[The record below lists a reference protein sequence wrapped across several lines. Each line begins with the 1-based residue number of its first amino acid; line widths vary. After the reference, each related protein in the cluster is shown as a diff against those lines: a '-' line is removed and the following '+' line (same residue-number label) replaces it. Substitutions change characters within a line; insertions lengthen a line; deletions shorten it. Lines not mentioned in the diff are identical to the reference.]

1 MTAAPAPRSST
12 VSSLDAYRS
21 RALARRGVIVQQA
34 PASSTVPAPP
44 TPRALTAAASR
55 PAPRTAQASP
65 RATSSSA
72 HASRG
77 SSPGPRSW
85 QAEAWAAYDEV
96 GEERFLASTLA
107 GRLSQARLYVQHK
120 PATGPHSSLRD
131 DETDAT
137 DTAAGPAAGLAEAVL
152 AALGASQQDLGQ
164 MLQRLATNL
173 FVAGEGWLVG
183 VPRHVIDEVSPSSA
197 PAVTAPSPDPALTD
211 LVWRVLAVTEV
222 SSVGS
227 DGRTVRLNLGTD
239 GSALV
244 EVSADEVYMVRVWR
258 PHPARYWE
266 ADSPTRACLPILREL
281 IGLTRHISAQID
293 SRLAGAGILVVPS
306 SASAALASD
315 AADQNAYGAPD
326 PFVAALMDSMLRP
339 IENRDDAS
347 AVVPLVVTVPDEA
360 ADKMS
365 HLTFSSALDAGA
377 RDLRDEAIRRL
388 ALAQDAP
395 PELLLGSGAM
405 NHWGAWL
412 TREDTV
418 TTHIEPVLALICD
431 ALTSQYLRPVLLSA
445 GLGEDEV
452 RTLSVGYDVS
462 ALVARPNRSE
472 EALNLHRAGAVS
484 DEALREA
491 SGFDDSDAKP
501 LDERAL
507 MQALAMVSKRPD
519 LMGTI
524 GIGPLT
530 EEILKAYKGDYSAPS
545 EALRELALPPT
556 PPAPTDPAEDGPS
569 APRPDQDGPGRPP
582 SGADAAEPGRVPGS
596 EAPISS
602 GDARPE
608 SSTTAPA
615 GA

>member
-1 MTAAPAPRSST
+1 MTASHAPTSTPTAT

-34 PASSTVPAPP
+34 PASPASG
-44 TPRALTAAASR
+44 ALTAAASR
-55 PAPRTAQASP
+55 PTG
-65 RATSSSA
+65 
-72 HASRG
+72 ASRASSNQSRQG
-77 SSPGPRSW
+77 QSPGTRSW

-137 DTAAGPAAGLAEAVL
+137 DTAPSPTAALAEAVL

-197 PAVTAPSPDPALTD
+197 PAVTAPSPDPSLTD

-239 GSALV
+239 GSAPV

-315 AADQNAYGAPD
+315 AADSNAYGAPD
-326 PFVAALMDSMLRP
+326 PFVSALMDSMLRP

-360 ADKMS
+360 ADKMN
-365 HLTFSSALDAGA
+365 HLTFSSALDSGA

-445 GLGEDEV
+445 GLSEDEV

-507 MQALAMVSKRPD
+507 MQALAMVTKRPD

-530 EEILKAYKGDYSAPS
+530 QEILKAYEGDYSAPS
-545 EALRELALPPT
+545 EALRALAVPPT
-556 PPAPTDPAEDGPS
+556 IAPDPSSDASPASPS
-569 APRPDQDGPGRPP
+569 EPDQDGPGRPP
-582 SGADAAEPGRVPGS
+582 SGADAAEPGRVTDS

-602 GDARPE
+602 GGARPE
-608 SSTTAPA
+608 SSTVAPA

>member
-1 MTAAPAPRSST
+1 MTPSNAVDR
-12 VSSLDAYRS
+12 YRS
-21 RALARRGVIVQQA
+21 RALARRGAIIQQPPAA
-34 PASSTVPAPP
+34 PAAPA
-44 TPRALTAAASR
+44 ASLTAAAAR
-55 PAPRTAQASP
+55 PARRAATAQVPSLQRTPAAS
-65 RATSSSA
+65 
-72 HASRG
+72 
-77 SSPGPRSW
+77 SW

-96 GEERFLASTLA
+96 GEERFLASTLS

-120 PATGPHSSLRD
+120 PTSGPHSSLRD
-131 DETDAT
+131 DETDVA
-137 DTAAGPAAGLAEAVL
+137 DTAASATAALAEAVL

-183 VPRHVIDEVSPSSA
+183 VPAHLVPGIDLADPT
-197 PAVTAPSPDPALTD
+197 VTAPSPDPSLSD

-222 SSVGS
+222 VTVAPPSPT
-227 DGRTVRLNLGTD
+227 DAGRVRLSLGTD
-239 GSALV
+239 VAAPV
-244 EVSADEVYMVRVWR
+244 EVSTDEIYLIRVWR

-293 SRLAGAGILVVPS
+293 SRLAGAGLLVVPS

-315 AADQNAYGAPD
+315 AADAYSSGQPD
-326 PFVAALMDSMLRP
+326 PFVSALMESMLRP

-360 ADKMS
+360 ADKVS
-365 HLTFSSALDAGA
+365 HLTFSSALDSGA

-418 TTHIEPVLALICD
+418 TTHIEPVLALICE

-445 GLGEDEV
+445 GLSEDVV

-472 EALNLHRAGAVS
+472 EALNLHKSGAIS

-491 SGFDDSDAKP
+491 SGFDDSDEKP
-501 LDERAL
+501 LEERAL
-507 MQALAMVSKRPD
+507 MNAIALATKQPALLTSPG
-519 LMGTI
+519 L
-524 GIGPLT
+524 GPIT
-530 EEILKAYKGDYSAPS
+530 EELLKVYRGDYSAPDPS
-545 EALRELALPPT
+545 LAPAAGAQGGSLPSNGG
-556 PPAPTDPAEDGPS
+556 A
-569 APRPDQDGPGRPP
+569 PGRP
-582 SGADAAEPGRVPGS
+582 ANDQAPGRLPSDQEPVSS
-596 EAPISS
+596 ENGAH
-602 GDARPE
+602 PE
-608 SSTTAPA
+608 SPTTPPT

>member
-1 MTAAPAPRSST
+1 MTPQN

-34 PASSTVPAPP
+34 PAAPST
-44 TPRALTAAASR
+44 ALTAAASR
-55 PAPRTAQASP
+55 PTAASARSSTASP
-65 RATSSSA
+65 AG
-72 HASRG
+72 ASRG
-77 SSPGPRSW
+77 SSLVSRSW

-137 DTAAGPAAGLAEAVL
+137 DTAPSSTAVLAEAVL

-239 GSALV
+239 GSAPI
-244 EVSADEVYMVRVWR
+244 EVSASEVYMVRVWR

-315 AADQNAYGAPD
+315 AADAGAYGAPD

-365 HLTFSSALDAGA
+365 HLTFSSALDSGA

-445 GLGEDEV
+445 GLSEDEV

-545 EALRELALPPT
+545 EALRALAV
-556 PPAPTDPAEDGPS
+556 PPAAPSDPSEDASPS
-569 APRPDQDGPGRPP
+569 KPDQDGPGRPP
-582 SGADAAEPGRVPGS
+582 MGADAAEPGRVPGS
-596 EAPISS
+596 EAPVSS

>member
-1 MTAAPAPRSST
+1 MTAAPAPRPAA
-12 VSSLDAYRS
+12 VSSIDAYRS
-21 RALARRGVIVQQA
+21 RALARRGVIVQQ
-34 PASSTVPAPP
+34 PPAPS
-44 TPRALTAAASR
+44 TATAAARSLTAAATR
-55 PAPRTAQASP
+55 PARAAAS
-65 RATSSSA
+65 AA
-72 HASRG
+72 A
-77 SSPGPRSW
+77 SSPAPGSRSW

-131 DETDAT
+131 DPTDVT
-137 DTAAGPAAGLAEAVL
+137 DTASGPTARLAEAVL

-183 VPRHVIDEVSPSSA
+183 VPRHVIDAAAPSAA

-222 SSVGS
+222 SSVGR

-239 GSALV
+239 GSAPV
-244 EVSADEVYMVRVWR
+244 EVSSDEVYMVRVWR

-315 AADQNAYGAPD
+315 AADSSAYGAPD

-365 HLTFSSALDAGA
+365 HLTFSTALDSGA

-445 GLGEDEV
+445 GLSEDEV

-530 EEILKAYKGDYSAPS
+530 QEILKAYKGDYSAPS
-545 EALRELALPPT
+545 PALRELALPPT
-556 PPAPTDPAEDGPS
+556 APADAPA
-569 APRPDQDGPGRPP
+569 PDQDGPGRPP

-608 SSTTAPA
+608 SSTTSPT

>member
-1 MTAAPAPRSST
+1 MTAAPAP

-21 RALARRGVIVQQA
+21 RALARRGVIVQQ
-34 PASSTVPAPP
+34 PP
-44 TPRALTAAASR
+44 TPTLTAAASR
-55 PAPRTAQASP
+55 PARAATASTASHAP
-65 RATSSSA
+65 GSRASL
-72 HASRG
+72 G
-77 SSPGPRSW
+77 SRSW

-120 PATGPHSSLRD
+120 PLTGPHSSLRD

-137 DTAAGPAAGLAEAVL
+137 DTAPTSSSSLAEAVL

-183 VPRHVIDEVSPSSA
+183 VPRHVIDAAAPSSA
-197 PAVTAPSPDPALTD
+197 PAVTAPSPDPSLTD

-239 GSALV
+239 GSAPV
-244 EVSADEVYMVRVWR
+244 EVSADGVYMVRVWR

-445 GLGEDEV
+445 GLSEDEV

-530 EEILKAYKGDYSAPS
+530 EEILKAYEGDYSAPS
-545 EALRELALPPT
+545 EALRALAVPPT
-556 PPAPTDPAEDGPS
+556 APSDDSS
-569 APRPDQDGPGRPP
+569 APKPDQDGPGRPP

-608 SSTTAPA
+608 SSTTAPT

>member
-1 MTAAPAPRSST
+1 MTASPAPAPT
-12 VSSLDAYRS
+12 VSSLDAYRA
-21 RALARRGVIVQQA
+21 RALARRGVIVQQPPAA
-34 PASSTVPAPP
+34 PRPSTAPS
-44 TPRALTAAASR
+44 RALTAAASR
-55 PAPRTAQASP
+55 PAGPARG
-65 RATSSSA
+65 
-72 HASRG
+72 ASRYPATAPG
-77 SSPGPRSW
+77 SRSQQPPGTRSW

-120 PATGPHSSLRD
+120 PLSGPHSSLRD

-137 DTAAGPAAGLAEAVL
+137 DTAPAASAAVAEAVL

-183 VPRHVIDEVSPSSA
+183 VPRHVIDEVSPSTA
-197 PAVTAPSPDPALTD
+197 PAVTAPSPDPSLTD

-239 GSALV
+239 GSAPV

-315 AADQNAYGAPD
+315 ASDANAYGAPD

-360 ADKMS
+360 ADKLN
-365 HLTFSSALDAGA
+365 HITFSTALDSGA

-395 PELLLGSGAM
+395 PELLLGSGSM

-445 GLGEDEV
+445 GLAEDEV

-507 MQALAMVSKRPD
+507 MQALALVTKRPD

-530 EEILKAYKGDYSAPS
+530 EEILKAYEGDYSAPS
-545 EALRELALPPT
+545 EALRALAVPPT
-556 PPAPTDPAEDGPS
+556 APVDPSSPS
-569 APRPDQDGPGRPP
+569 KPDQDGPGRPP

-596 EAPISS
+596 EAPVSS
-602 GDARPE
+602 GGARPE

>member
-1 MTAAPAPRSST
+1 MTASTAT

-21 RALARRGVIVQQA
+21 RALARRGVIVQQ
-34 PASSTVPAPP
+34 PPAPS
-44 TPRALTAAASR
+44 TATATSRSLTAAASR
-55 PAPRTAQASP
+55 PARAAAPSNPASQ
-65 RATSSSA
+65 TSL
-72 HASRG
+72 G
-77 SSPGPRSW
+77 SRSW

-131 DETDAT
+131 DPTDVT
-137 DTAAGPAAGLAEAVL
+137 DTASGPTSQLAEAVL

-164 MLQRLATNL
+164 MLQRLATNR

-183 VPRHVIDEVSPSSA
+183 VPRHVIDAAAPSAA

-222 SSVGS
+222 SSVGP

-239 GSALV
+239 GSAPV

-326 PFVAALMDSMLRP
+326 PFVSALMDSMLRP

-365 HLTFSSALDAGA
+365 HLTFSSALDSGA

-556 PPAPTDPAEDGPS
+556 LPTDS
-569 APRPDQDGPGRPP
+569 ADAPKPDQDGPGRPP

>member
-1 MTAAPAPRSST
+1 MTASPVSPAASAST

-21 RALARRGVIVQQA
+21 RALARRGVIVQQ
-34 PASSTVPAPP
+34 PPSPSTTTA
-44 TPRALTAAASR
+44 TARSLTAAASR
-55 PAPRTAQASP
+55 PA
-65 RATSSSA
+65 RATA
-72 HASRG
+72 HATSPAAPRSQTSLG
-77 SSPGPRSW
+77 SRSW

-131 DETDAT
+131 DPTDVT
-137 DTAAGPAAGLAEAVL
+137 DTASGPTAQLAEAVL

-183 VPRHVIDEVSPSSA
+183 VPRHVIDAAAPSSA
-197 PAVTAPSPDPALTD
+197 PAVTSPSPDPALTD
-211 LVWRVLAVTEV
+211 LAWRVLAVTEV

-227 DGRTVRLNLGTD
+227 DGRAVRLNLGTD
-239 GSALV
+239 GSAPV
-244 EVSADEVYMVRVWR
+244 EVSANEVYMVRVWR

-360 ADKMS
+360 ADKIS
-365 HLTFSSALDAGA
+365 HLTFSSALDSGA

-445 GLGEDEV
+445 GLSEDEV

-507 MQALAMVSKRPD
+507 MQVLAMVSKRPD

-530 EEILKAYKGDYSAPS
+530 QEILKAYKGDYSAPS

-556 PPAPTDPAEDGPS
+556 LPTDSPKG
-569 APRPDQDGPGRPP
+569 APKPDQDGPGRPP
-582 SGADAAEPGRVPGS
+582 SGVDAAEPGRVPGS

>member
-1 MTAAPAPRSST
+1 MTPSPVPSI
-12 VSSLDAYRS
+12 DAYRS
-21 RALARRGVIVQQA
+21 RALARRGVIAQQPPTA
-34 PASSTVPAPP
+34 PSPAPSP
-44 TPRALTAAASR
+44 APRALTAAASR
-55 PAPRTAQASP
+55 PARAAS
-65 RATSSSA
+65 ASSA
-72 HASRG
+72 PA
-77 SSPGPRSW
+77 PGPSLGSRSW

-120 PATGPHSSLRD
+120 PLSGPHSSLRD
-131 DETDAT
+131 DPTDVT
-137 DTAAGPAAGLAEAVL
+137 DTATGPTAALAEAVL

-183 VPRHVIDEVSPSSA
+183 VPRHVIDAAAPSSA
-197 PAVTAPSPDPALTD
+197 PVVTAPSPDPALTD

-222 SSVGS
+222 SSVGR

-239 GSALV
+239 GSAPV
-244 EVSADEVYMVRVWR
+244 EVSPDEVYMVRVWR

-315 AADQNAYGAPD
+315 AADSSAYGAPD

-365 HLTFSSALDAGA
+365 HLTFSTALDSGA

-445 GLGEDEV
+445 GLSEDEV

-530 EEILKAYKGDYSAPS
+530 QEILKAYKGDYSAPS
-545 EALRELALPPT
+545 PTLRELALPPT
-556 PPAPTDPAEDGPS
+556 APTD
-569 APRPDQDGPGRPP
+569 APKPDQDGPGRPP

>member
-1 MTAAPAPRSST
+1 MIASNAVDR
-12 VSSLDAYRS
+12 YRS
-21 RALARRGVIVQQA
+21 RALARRGTIIQA
-34 PASSTVPAPP
+34 PPPAHHAAS
-44 TPRALTAAASR
+44 LTAAASR
-55 PAPRTAQASP
+55 PARRASGAASP
-65 RATSSSA
+65 STATPQRTPA
-72 HASRG
+72 A
-77 SSPGPRSW
+77 RSW

-96 GEERFLASTLA
+96 GEERFLASTLS

-120 PATGPHSSLRD
+120 PLTGPHSSLRD
-131 DETDAT
+131 DETDAA
-137 DTAAGPAAGLAEAVL
+137 DTATSHTAALAEAVL

-183 VPRHVIDEVSPSSA
+183 VPAHLVPGQDPSDPAA
-197 PAVTAPSPDPALTD
+197 PLAATAPSPDPALSD

-222 SSVGS
+222 TTVAAPSPAAA
-227 DGRTVRLNLGTD
+227 GRVRLNLGSD
-239 GSALV
+239 ASAPV
-244 EVSADEVYMVRVWR
+244 EVSTDEIYMIRIWR

-293 SRLAGAGILVVPS
+293 SRLAGAGLLVVPS
-306 SASAALASD
+306 SASAALSSD
-315 AADQNAYGAPD
+315 AADAYSSGQPD
-326 PFVAALMDSMLRP
+326 PFVSALMESMLRP

-360 ADKMS
+360 ADKVS
-365 HLTFSSALDAGA
+365 HLTFSSALDSGA

-418 TTHIEPVLALICD
+418 TTHIEPVLALICE

-445 GLGEDEV
+445 GLPEDVV

-472 EALNLHRAGAVS
+472 EALNLHKSGAIS

-491 SGFDDSDAKP
+491 SGFDDSDEKP
-501 LDERAL
+501 LEERAL
-507 MQALAMVSKRPD
+507 MNAIALATKQPALLTSPG
-519 LMGTI
+519 L
-524 GIGPLT
+524 GPIT
-530 EEILKAYKGDYSAPS
+530 EELLKVYRGDYSAPDS
-545 EALRELALPPT
+545 SLSPAAGAQGGSLPS
-556 PPAPTDPAEDGPS
+556 PS
-569 APRPDQDGPGRPP
+569 PGGGAPGRP
-582 SGADAAEPGRVPGS
+582 ANDQAPGRLPSDQEPVSS
-596 EAPISS
+596 ENGAH
-602 GDARPE
+602 PE
-608 SSTTAPA
+608 SPTTPPT

>member
-1 MTAAPAPRSST
+1 MTASTAT

-21 RALARRGVIVQQA
+21 RALARRGVIVQQ
-34 PASSTVPAPP
+34 PPAPS
-44 TPRALTAAASR
+44 TATATSRSLTAAASR
-55 PAPRTAQASP
+55 PARAAAPPNPASQ
-65 RATSSSA
+65 TSL
-72 HASRG
+72 G
-77 SSPGPRSW
+77 SRSW

-131 DETDAT
+131 DPTDVT
-137 DTAAGPAAGLAEAVL
+137 DTASGPTSQLAEAVL

-183 VPRHVIDEVSPSSA
+183 VPRHVIDAAAPSAA

-239 GSALV
+239 GSAPV

-365 HLTFSSALDAGA
+365 HLTFSSALDSGA

-556 PPAPTDPAEDGPS
+556 LPTDS
-569 APRPDQDGPGRPP
+569 ADAPKPDQDGPGRPP

>member
-1 MTAAPAPRSST
+1 MTTAPAPRPAT
-12 VSSLDAYRS
+12 VSSIDAYRS
-21 RALARRGVIVQQA
+21 RALARRGVIVQQ
-34 PASSTVPAPP
+34 PPAPSAA
-44 TPRALTAAASR
+44 TATARSLTAAATR
-55 PAPRTAQASP
+55 PARAAAS
-65 RATSSSA
+65 AA
-72 HASRG
+72 A
-77 SSPGPRSW
+77 SSPALGSRSW

-120 PATGPHSSLRD
+120 PAAGPHSSLRD
-131 DETDAT
+131 DPTDVT
-137 DTAAGPAAGLAEAVL
+137 DTASGPTAQLAEAVL

-183 VPRHVIDEVSPSSA
+183 VPRHVIDAAAPSAA
-197 PAVTAPSPDPALTD
+197 PVVTAPSPDPALTD

-222 SSVGS
+222 SSVGR

-239 GSALV
+239 GSAPV
-244 EVSADEVYMVRVWR
+244 EVSSDEVYMVRVWR

-315 AADQNAYGAPD
+315 AADSSAYGAPD

-365 HLTFSSALDAGA
+365 HLTFSTALDSGA

-445 GLGEDEV
+445 GLSEDEV

-530 EEILKAYKGDYSAPS
+530 QEILKAYKGDYSAPS
-545 EALRELALPPT
+545 EVLRELALPPT
-556 PPAPTDPAEDGPS
+556 PPAGPAETSS
-569 APRPDQDGPGRPP
+569 ARKPDQDGPGRPP

-608 SSTTAPA
+608 SSTTAPT

>member
-1 MTAAPAPRSST
+1 MTASPVDR
-12 VSSLDAYRS
+12 YRS
-21 RALARRGVIVQQA
+21 RALARRGVVIQSPPAA
-34 PASSTVPAPP
+34 PAPAPAPAPP
-44 TPRALTAAASR
+44 LAPSPSPRALTAAASR
-55 PAPRTAQASP
+55 PARRTSAAS
-65 RATSSSA
+65 A
-72 HASRG
+72 
-77 SSPGPRSW
+77 SSPQQAQRTPTARSW

-96 GEERFLASTLA
+96 GEERFLASTLS

-120 PATGPHSSLRD
+120 PADGPHSSLRD

-137 DTAAGPAAGLAEAVL
+137 DTAPSATAALAEAVL

-183 VPRHVIDEVSPSSA
+183 VPAYLVPSVD
-197 PAVTAPSPDPALTD
+197 PADPTQTAPSPDPALSD

-222 SSVGS
+222 TTVAAPTPAAP
-227 DGRTVRLNLGTD
+227 GRVRLNLGSD
-239 GSALV
+239 ASAPV
-244 EVSADEVYMVRVWR
+244 EVSTDEVYMIRIWR

-293 SRLAGAGILVVPS
+293 SRLAGAGLLVVPS

-315 AADQNAYGAPD
+315 AADAYSNGQPD
-326 PFVAALMDSMLRP
+326 PFVSALMESMLRP

-360 ADKMS
+360 ADKVS
-365 HLTFSSALDAGA
+365 HLTFSSALDSGA

-418 TTHIEPVLALICD
+418 TTHIEPVLALICE

-445 GLGEDEV
+445 GLPEDTV

-472 EALNLHRAGAVS
+472 EALNLHKSGAIS

-491 SGFDDSDAKP
+491 SGFDDSDEKP
-501 LDERAL
+501 LEERAL
-507 MQALAMVSKRPD
+507 MNAIALATKQPALLTSPG
-519 LMGTI
+519 L
-524 GIGPLT
+524 GPIT
-530 EEILKAYKGDYSAPS
+530 EELLKVYRGDYSAPDPS
-545 EALRELALPPT
+545 LQPAAGAQGGSLP
-556 PPAPTDPAEDGPS
+556 ASQPS
-569 APRPDQDGPGRPP
+569 NGGAPGRP
-582 SGADAAEPGRVPGS
+582 ANDQAPGRLPSDQEPVSS
-596 EAPISS
+596 ENGAH
-602 GDARPE
+602 PE
-608 SSTTAPA
+608 SPTTPPT

>member
-1 MTAAPAPRSST
+1 MTASNAVAR
-12 VSSLDAYRS
+12 YRS
-21 RALARRGVIVQQA
+21 RALARRGTIIQA
-34 PASSTVPAPP
+34 PPAPP
-44 TPRALTAAASR
+44 AVSLTAAASR
-55 PAPRTAQASP
+55 PARRASGAASP
-65 RATSSSA
+65 SA
-72 HASRG
+72 ASGGQRTP
-77 SSPGPRSW
+77 SALSW

-96 GEERFLASTLA
+96 GEERFLASTLS

-120 PATGPHSSLRD
+120 PAGGPHSSLRD
-131 DETDAT
+131 DETDVA
-137 DTAAGPAAGLAEAVL
+137 DTAPAAVASLAEAVL

-183 VPRHVIDEVSPSSA
+183 VPAHLVPGIDSSD
-197 PAVTAPSPDPALTD
+197 PTQTAPSPDPALSD

-222 SSVGS
+222 RTVAAPSPAAA
-227 DGRTVRLNLGTD
+227 GRVRLNLGSDT
-239 GSALV
+239 SAPV
-244 EVSADEVYMVRVWR
+244 EVSTDEIYMIRIWR

-293 SRLAGAGILVVPS
+293 SRLAGAGLLVVPS

-315 AADQNAYGAPD
+315 AADAYSSGQPD
-326 PFVAALMDSMLRP
+326 PFVSALMESMLRP

-360 ADKMS
+360 ADKVS
-365 HLTFSSALDAGA
+365 HLTFSSALDSGA

-418 TTHIEPVLALICD
+418 TTHIEPVLALICE

-445 GLGEDEV
+445 GLSEDVV

-472 EALNLHRAGAVS
+472 EALNLHRSGAIS

-491 SGFDDSDAKP
+491 SGFDDSDEKP
-501 LDERAL
+501 LEERAL
-507 MQALAMVSKRPD
+507 MNAIALATKQPALLTSPG
-519 LMGTI
+519 L
-524 GIGPLT
+524 GPIT
-530 EEILKAYKGDYSAPS
+530 EELLKVYRGDYSAPDPS
-545 EALRELALPPT
+545 MAPAAGAQGGSLPSSGG
-556 PPAPTDPAEDGPS
+556 A
-569 APRPDQDGPGRPP
+569 PGRP
-582 SGADAAEPGRVPGS
+582 ADDASPGRLPSDQEPVSS
-596 EAPISS
+596 ENGAH
-602 GDARPE
+602 PE
-608 SSTTAPA
+608 SPTEPPT

>member
-1 MTAAPAPRSST
+1 MT

-34 PASSTVPAPP
+34 PAD
-44 TPRALTAAASR
+44 RALTAAASR
-55 PAPRTAQASP
+55 PAQARVSRPRSGASPAAFHSQASL
-65 RATSSSA
+65 
-72 HASRG
+72 G
-77 SSPGPRSW
+77 SLSW

-120 PATGPHSSLRD
+120 PTAGPHSSLRD
-131 DETDAT
+131 DPTDVT
-137 DTAAGPAAGLAEAVL
+137 DTAAGPTAQLAEAVL

-239 GSALV
+239 GSAPV
-244 EVSADEVYMVRVWR
+244 EVPSSDVYMVRVWR

-315 AADQNAYGAPD
+315 AADSNAYGAPD

-365 HLTFSSALDAGA
+365 HLTFSSALDSGA

-445 GLGEDEV
+445 GLSEEEV

-507 MQALAMVSKRPD
+507 MQALALVTKRPD

-530 EEILKAYKGDYSAPS
+530 QEILKAYEGDYSAPS

-556 PPAPTDPAEDGPS
+556 PPAPADGPS
-569 APRPDQDGPGRPP
+569 PVAPRPDQDGPGRPP

>member
-1 MTAAPAPRSST
+1 MTAQPAPLASAST
-12 VSSLDAYRS
+12 VSSIDAYRS
-21 RALARRGVIVQQA
+21 RALARRGVIVQQ
-34 PASSTVPAPP
+34 PPAPS
-44 TPRALTAAASR
+44 TATATARSLTAAATR
-55 PAPRTAQASP
+55 PARAAAS
-65 RATSSSA
+65 AAVTSPA
-72 HASRG
+72 LG
-77 SSPGPRSW
+77 SRSW

-120 PATGPHSSLRD
+120 PLTGPHSSLRD
-131 DETDAT
+131 DPTDVT
-137 DTAAGPAAGLAEAVL
+137 DTAAGPTAQLAEAVL

-183 VPRHVIDEVSPSSA
+183 VPRHVIDDIAPSSA
-197 PAVTAPSPDPALTD
+197 PSVTAPSPDPSLTD

-222 SSVGS
+222 AAVGS
-227 DGRTVRLNLGTD
+227 TGDRIRLNLGTD
-239 GSALV
+239 GSAPV

-315 AADQNAYGAPD
+315 AADSSAYGAPD

-365 HLTFSSALDAGA
+365 HLTFSSALDSGA

-445 GLGEDEV
+445 GLSEEEV

-530 EEILKAYKGDYSAPS
+530 KEILKAYKGDYSAPS
-545 EALRELALPPT
+545 QALRELALPPT
-556 PPAPTDPAEDGPS
+556 APAD

-608 SSTTAPA
+608 SSTTAPT

>member
-1 MTAAPAPRSST
+1 MTPAPAPRPAT
-12 VSSLDAYRS
+12 VSSIDAYRS
-21 RALARRGVIVQQA
+21 RALARRGVIVQQ
-34 PASSTVPAPP
+34 PPAPS
-44 TPRALTAAASR
+44 TATATARSLTAAATR
-55 PAPRTAQASP
+55 PARAAAS
-65 RATSSSA
+65 AA
-72 HASRG
+72 A
-77 SSPGPRSW
+77 SSPALGSRSW

-131 DETDAT
+131 DPTDVT
-137 DTAAGPAAGLAEAVL
+137 DTASGPTAQLAEAVL

-183 VPRHVIDEVSPSSA
+183 VPRHVIDAAAPSAA
-197 PAVTAPSPDPALTD
+197 PVVTAPSPDPALTD

-222 SSVGS
+222 SSVGR

-239 GSALV
+239 GSAPV
-244 EVSADEVYMVRVWR
+244 EVSSDEVYMVRVWR

-315 AADQNAYGAPD
+315 AADSSAYGAPD

-365 HLTFSSALDAGA
+365 HLTFSTALDSGA

-445 GLGEDEV
+445 GLSEDEV

-530 EEILKAYKGDYSAPS
+530 QEILKAYEGDYSAPS
-545 EALRELALPPT
+545 PTLRELALPPT
-556 PPAPTDPAEDGPS
+556 APADAPA
-569 APRPDQDGPGRPP
+569 PDQDGPGRPP

-608 SSTTAPA
+608 SSTTSPT

>member
-1 MTAAPAPRSST
+1 MTARPAPRASAST
-12 VSSLDAYRS
+12 VSSIDAYRS
-21 RALARRGVIVQQA
+21 RALARRGAIVQQPPA
-34 PASSTVPAPP
+34 PATSPALS
-44 TPRALTAAASR
+44 PRTLTAAASR
-55 PAPRTAQASP
+55 PTRTGSAAKTASAPTP
-65 RATSSSA
+65 RAGA
-72 HASRG
+72 ALG
-77 SSPGPRSW
+77 SRSW

-131 DETDAT
+131 DPTDVT
-137 DTAAGPAAGLAEAVL
+137 DTATGPTAALAEAVL

-183 VPRHVIDEVSPSSA
+183 VPRHVIDAAAPSSA

-222 SSVGS
+222 SSVGR

-239 GSALV
+239 GSAPV

-315 AADQNAYGAPD
+315 AADSSAYGAPD

-365 HLTFSSALDAGA
+365 HLTFSSALDSGA

-445 GLGEDEV
+445 GLSEDEV

-530 EEILKAYKGDYSAPS
+530 QEILKAYKGDYSAPS

-556 PPAPTDPAEDGPS
+556 APADAPA
-569 APRPDQDGPGRPP
+569 PDQDGPGRPP

-608 SSTTAPA
+608 SSTTAPT

>member
-1 MTAAPAPRSST
+1 MTIST
-12 VSSLDAYRS
+12 AISRYRS
-21 RALARRGVIVQQA
+21 RALARRGTIVQA
-34 PASSTVPAPP
+34 PPAS
-44 TPRALTAAASR
+44 ALTAAASR
-55 PAPRTAQASP
+55 PQARAGAAARAASP
-65 RATSSSA
+65 AVSKPSPSA
-72 HASRG
+72 
-77 SSPGPRSW
+77 RSW

-107 GRLSQARLYVQHK
+107 GRLSQARLYVQHR
-120 PATGPHSSLRD
+120 PTDGPHSSLRD
-131 DETDAT
+131 EDTDVT
-137 DTAAGPAAGLAEAVL
+137 DTAPTATAALAESVL
-152 AALGASQQDLGQ
+152 SALGASQQDLGQ

-183 VPRHVIDEVSPSSA
+183 VPSHLVPGIDVSDPTA
-197 PAVTAPSPDPALTD
+197 TAPSPDPSLAD

-222 SSVGS
+222 VTVAAPTQTSAGRVRLSLGS
-227 DGRTVRLNLGTD
+227 DAAPD
-239 GSALV
+239 PV
-244 EVSADEVYMVRVWR
+244 EVSTDEVYMIRIWR

-293 SRLAGAGILVVPS
+293 SRLAGAGLLVVPS
-306 SASAALASD
+306 SASAALAAD
-315 AADQNAYGAPD
+315 AADAYGHDQPD
-326 PFVAALMDSMLRP
+326 PFVSALMESMLRP

-360 ADKMS
+360 ADKVS
-365 HLTFSSALDAGA
+365 HLTFSSALDSGA

-418 TTHIEPVLALICD
+418 TTHIEPVLALICE

-445 GLGEDEV
+445 GLAEETV

-472 EALNLHRAGAVS
+472 EALNLHKSGAIS

-491 SGFDDSDAKP
+491 SGFDDSDEKP
-501 LDERAL
+501 LEERAV
-507 MQALAMVSKRPD
+507 MQALALAAKQPALLTSPG
-519 LMGTI
+519 L
-524 GIGPLT
+524 GPVA
-530 EEILKAYKGDYSAPS
+530 EEVLKVYRGDYSAPPADLLPAAPAQGGSLPSSNGGAPGRPASDTSPGRTSGADQPVSS
-545 EALRELALPPT
+545 ENGAHPESPTT
-556 PPAPTDPAEDGPS
+556 PPA
-569 APRPDQDGPGRPP
+569 
-582 SGADAAEPGRVPGS
+582 GA
-596 EAPISS
+596 
-602 GDARPE
+602 
-608 SSTTAPA
+608 
-615 GA
+615 

>member
-1 MTAAPAPRSST
+1 MTASP
-12 VSSLDAYRS
+12 VSSIDAYRS
-21 RALARRGVIVQQA
+21 RALARRGVIIQQP
-34 PASSTVPAPP
+34 PATPSP

-55 PAPRTAQASP
+55 PSRAGSAAQAAKAGP
-65 RATSSSA
+65 
-72 HASRG
+72 ASGAPLG
-77 SSPGPRSW
+77 SLSW
-85 QAEAWAAYDEV
+85 QSEAWAAYDEV

-120 PATGPHSSLRD
+120 PLSGPHSSLRD
-131 DETDAT
+131 DPTDVT
-137 DTAAGPAAGLAEAVL
+137 DTASGPTAQLAEAVL

-183 VPRHVIDEVSPSSA
+183 VPRHVIDEASPSSA

-222 SSVGS
+222 SSVGR

-239 GSALV
+239 GSAPV
-244 EVSADEVYMVRVWR
+244 EVSSDEVYMVRVWR

-315 AADQNAYGAPD
+315 AADSSAYGAPD

-365 HLTFSSALDAGA
+365 HLTFSTALDSGA

-445 GLGEDEV
+445 GLSEDEV

-545 EALRELALPPT
+545 EVLRELALPPT
-556 PPAPTDPAEDGPS
+556 LPTDAPA
-569 APRPDQDGPGRPP
+569 PDQDGPGRPP

-596 EAPISS
+596 EAPVSS

-608 SSTTAPA
+608 SSTTAPT

>member
-1 MTAAPAPRSST
+1 VTPAPAPRPAT
-12 VSSLDAYRS
+12 VSSIDAYRS
-21 RALARRGVIVQQA
+21 RALARRGVIVQQ
-34 PASSTVPAPP
+34 PPAPS
-44 TPRALTAAASR
+44 TATATARSLTAAATR
-55 PAPRTAQASP
+55 PARAAAS
-65 RATSSSA
+65 AA
-72 HASRG
+72 A
-77 SSPGPRSW
+77 SSPALGSRSW

-131 DETDAT
+131 DPTDVT
-137 DTAAGPAAGLAEAVL
+137 DTASGPTAQLAEAVL

-183 VPRHVIDEVSPSSA
+183 VPRHVIDAAAPSAA
-197 PAVTAPSPDPALTD
+197 PVVTAPSPDPALTD

-222 SSVGS
+222 SSVGR

-239 GSALV
+239 GSAPV
-244 EVSADEVYMVRVWR
+244 EVSSDEVYMVRVWR

-315 AADQNAYGAPD
+315 AADSSAYGAPD

-365 HLTFSSALDAGA
+365 HLTFSTALDSGA

-445 GLGEDEV
+445 GLSEDEV

-530 EEILKAYKGDYSAPS
+530 QEILKAYEGDYSAPS
-545 EALRELALPPT
+545 PTLRELALPPT
-556 PPAPTDPAEDGPS
+556 APADAPA
-569 APRPDQDGPGRPP
+569 PDQDGPGRPP

-608 SSTTAPA
+608 SSTTSPT

>member
-1 MTAAPAPRSST
+1 MTASTAT

-21 RALARRGVIVQQA
+21 RALARRGVIVQQ
-34 PASSTVPAPP
+34 PPAPS
-44 TPRALTAAASR
+44 TATATSRSLTAAASR
-55 PAPRTAQASP
+55 PARAAAPSNPASQ
-65 RATSSSA
+65 TSL
-72 HASRG
+72 G
-77 SSPGPRSW
+77 SRSW

-131 DETDAT
+131 DPTDVT
-137 DTAAGPAAGLAEAVL
+137 DTASGPTSQLAEAVL

-183 VPRHVIDEVSPSSA
+183 VPRHVIDAAAPSAA

-222 SSVGS
+222 SSVGP

-239 GSALV
+239 GSAPV

-326 PFVAALMDSMLRP
+326 PFVSALMDSMLRP

-365 HLTFSSALDAGA
+365 HLTFSSALDSGA

-556 PPAPTDPAEDGPS
+556 LPTDS
-569 APRPDQDGPGRPP
+569 ADAPKPDQDGPGRPP

>member
-1 MTAAPAPRSST
+1 MTAQPSPRASSAT

-21 RALARRGVIVQQA
+21 RALARRGVITQQA
-34 PASSTVPAPP
+34 PAA
-44 TPRALTAAASR
+44 PRALTAAASR
-55 PAPRTAQASP
+55 PTVARAAAEPSHTSP
-65 RATSSSA
+65 SA
-72 HASRG
+72 
-77 SSPGPRSW
+77 RSW

-96 GEERFLASTLA
+96 GEERFLASTLS

-120 PATGPHSSLRD
+120 PLTGPHSSLRD
-131 DETDAT
+131 DATDVT
-137 DTAAGPAAGLAEAVL
+137 DTAAGPTAQLAEAVL

-197 PAVTAPSPDPALTD
+197 PAVTAPSPDPSLSD

-222 SSVGS
+222 SAVGR

-239 GSALV
+239 GSAPV

-306 SASAALASD
+306 SAAAALASD
-315 AADQNAYGAPD
+315 AADSSAYGAPD

-360 ADKMS
+360 ADKLS
-365 HLTFSSALDAGA
+365 HLTFSSALDSGA

-445 GLGEDEV
+445 GLGEGEV

-507 MQALAMVSKRPD
+507 MQALALVTKRPD

-545 EALRELALPPT
+545 EALRELAVP
-556 PPAPTDPAEDGPS
+556 PS
-569 APRPDQDGPGRPP
+569 APAPPNEEDSPAPKPDQDGPGRPP

-596 EAPISS
+596 EAPVSS
-602 GDARPE
+602 GNARPE
-608 SSTTAPA
+608 SSTTAPT

>member
-1 MTAAPAPRSST
+1 MTASPHAAA
-12 VSSLDAYRS
+12 VSSIDAYRA
-21 RALARRGVIVQQA
+21 RALARRGVVVQQP
-34 PASSTVPAPP
+34 PAAPP
-44 TPRALTAAASR
+44 AAHQAAPTRPAARALTAAASR
-55 PAPRTAQASP
+55 AGSAAKAPTAP
-65 RATSSSA
+65 SSRSGA
-72 HASRG
+72 ALG
-77 SSPGPRSW
+77 SRSW
-85 QAEAWAAYDEV
+85 QTEAWAAYDEV

-120 PATGPHSSLRD
+120 PLTGPHSSLRD
-131 DETDAT
+131 DPTDVT
-137 DTAAGPAAGLAEAVL
+137 DTASGPTAALAEAVL

-183 VPRHVIDEVSPSSA
+183 VPRHVIDEASPSAA

-222 SSVGS
+222 SSVGR
-227 DGRTVRLNLGTD
+227 DGRAVRLNLGTD
-239 GSALV
+239 GSAPV
-244 EVSADEVYMVRVWR
+244 EVSSDEVYMVRVWR

-315 AADQNAYGAPD
+315 AADSSAYGAPD
-326 PFVAALMDSMLRP
+326 PFVSALMDSMLRP

-365 HLTFSSALDAGA
+365 HLTFSTALDAGA

-445 GLGEDEV
+445 GLSEDEV

-545 EALRELALPPT
+545 QALRELALPPT
-556 PPAPTDPAEDGPS
+556 LLTDFPEDAPK
-569 APRPDQDGPGRPP
+569 PDQDGPGRPP

-608 SSTTAPA
+608 SSTTPPT

>member
-1 MTAAPAPRSST
+1 MTAAPVP

-21 RALARRGVIVQQA
+21 RALARRGVIVQQPPA
-34 PASSTVPAPP
+34 PAP
-44 TPRALTAAASR
+44 ALTAAASR
-55 PAPRTAQASP
+55 PARAASASTA
-65 RATSSSA
+65 A
-72 HASRG
+72 HAPGSRASLG
-77 SSPGPRSW
+77 SRSW
-85 QAEAWAAYDEV
+85 QTEAWAAYDEV

-131 DETDAT
+131 DPTDVT
-137 DTAAGPAAGLAEAVL
+137 DTASTPTAQLAEAVL

-183 VPRHVIDEVSPSSA
+183 VPRHVIDAAAPSSA
-197 PAVTAPSPDPALTD
+197 PVVTAPSPDPALTD

-222 SSVGS
+222 SAVGS
-227 DGRTVRLNLGTD
+227 TGDRIRLNLGTD
-239 GSALV
+239 GSAPV
-244 EVSADEVYMVRVWR
+244 EVSVDEVYMVRVWR

-315 AADQNAYGAPD
+315 AADSSAYGAPD

-365 HLTFSSALDAGA
+365 HLTFSTALDSGA

-445 GLGEDEV
+445 GLSEDEV

-545 EALRELALPPT
+545 PALRELALPPT
-556 PPAPTDPAEDGPS
+556 APDD
-569 APRPDQDGPGRPP
+569 APKPDQDGPGRPP

-608 SSTTAPA
+608 SSTTAPT

>member
-1 MTAAPAPRSST
+1 MTAIDR
-12 VSSLDAYRS
+12 YRS
-21 RALARRGVIVQQA
+21 RALARRGTLIQA
-34 PASSTVPAPP
+34 PPASSPLHRTSS
-44 TPRALTAAASR
+44 LTAAASR
-55 PAPRTAQASP
+55 PARRAS
-65 RATSSSA
+65 ASSSA
-72 HASRG
+72 SASAPHRT
-77 SSPGPRSW
+77 PAAHSW
-85 QAEAWAAYDEV
+85 QSEAWAAYDEV
-96 GEERFLASTLA
+96 GEERFLASTLS
-107 GRLSQARLYVQHK
+107 GRLSQARLYVQHTPG
-120 PATGPHSSLRD
+120 PASAAPHSSLRD
-131 DETDAT
+131 DPTDVT
-137 DTAAGPAAGLAEAVL
+137 DTAPTPVAALAEAVL

-183 VPRHVIDEVSPSSA
+183 VPAHLVPGIDSGDPTA
-197 PAVTAPSPDPALTD
+197 TAPSPDPALSD

-222 SSVGS
+222 QTVAAPTPAAS
-227 DGRTVRLNLGTD
+227 GRVRLNLGSD
-239 GSALV
+239 ASAPV
-244 EVSADEVYMVRVWR
+244 EVSTDEIYMIRIWR

-293 SRLAGAGILVVPS
+293 SRLAGAGLLVVPS

-315 AADQNAYGAPD
+315 AADAYGTGQPD
-326 PFVAALMDSMLRP
+326 PFVSALMESMLRP

-360 ADKMS
+360 ADKVS
-365 HLTFSSALDAGA
+365 HLTFSSALDSGA

-418 TTHIEPVLALICD
+418 TTHIEPVLALICE

-445 GLGEDEV
+445 GLPEDTV
-452 RTLSVGYDVS
+452 RTLAVGYDVS

-472 EALNLHRAGAVS
+472 EALNLHKSGAIS

-491 SGFDDSDAKP
+491 SGFDDSDEKP
-501 LDERAL
+501 LEERAL
-507 MQALAMVSKRPD
+507 MNAIALATKQPALLTSPG
-519 LMGTI
+519 L
-524 GIGPLT
+524 GPIT
-530 EEILKAYKGDYSAPS
+530 EELLKVYRGDYSAPPS
-545 EALRELALPPT
+545 SLTPAAGAQGGSLP
-556 PPAPTDPAEDGPS
+556 ADPGSPS
-569 APRPDQDGPGRPP
+569 NGGAPGRP
-582 SGADAAEPGRVPGS
+582 ANDQAPGRLPSDQEPVSS
-596 EAPISS
+596 ENGAH
-602 GDARPE
+602 PE
-608 SSTTAPA
+608 SPTTPPT

>member
-1 MTAAPAPRSST
+1 MTAQPAPRTSAST

-21 RALARRGVIVQQA
+21 RALARRGVIVQQ
-34 PASSTVPAPP
+34 PP
-44 TPRALTAAASR
+44 ALTAAASR
-55 PAPRTAQASP
+55 PTAAAARSRTAPPAG
-65 RATSSSA
+65 
-72 HASRG
+72 ASRSQG
-77 SSPGPRSW
+77 SLGSRSW
-85 QAEAWAAYDEV
+85 QSEAWAAYDEV

-131 DETDAT
+131 DPTDAT
-137 DTAAGPAAGLAEAVL
+137 DTATGPTAQLAEAVL

-183 VPRHVIDEVSPSSA
+183 VPRHVIDAAAPSAA
-197 PAVTAPSPDPALTD
+197 PAVTAPSPDPSLTD

-239 GSALV
+239 SSAPV
-244 EVSADEVYMVRVWR
+244 EVSASEVYMVRVWR

-315 AADQNAYGAPD
+315 AADAGAYGAPD

-360 ADKMS
+360 ADKLN

-445 GLGEDEV
+445 GLSEDEV

-530 EEILKAYKGDYSAPS
+530 QEILKAYEGDYSAPS
-545 EALRELALPPT
+545 EALRALAVPPT
-556 PPAPTDPAEDGPS
+556 APAEGGASPS
-569 APRPDQDGPGRPP
+569 SPSKPDQDGPGRPP

>member
-1 MTAAPAPRSST
+1 MTVAPSA

-21 RALARRGVIVQQA
+21 RALARRGVVVQQA
-34 PASSTVPAPP
+34 PAA
-44 TPRALTAAASR
+44 PRALTAAASR
-55 PAPRTAQASP
+55 PGAARAASAVTSRTSP
-65 RATSSSA
+65 SA
-72 HASRG
+72 
-77 SSPGPRSW
+77 RSW

-120 PATGPHSSLRD
+120 PATGQHSSLRD
-131 DETDAT
+131 DETDAA
-137 DTAAGPAAGLAEAVL
+137 DTAPAASAALAEAAL

-183 VPRHVIDEVSPSSA
+183 VPRRVIDEVSSSSA
-197 PAVTAPSPDPALTD
+197 PAVTAPSPDPALSD

-222 SSVGS
+222 SSVGA

-239 GSALV
+239 GSAPV
-244 EVSADEVYMVRVWR
+244 EVPADEVYMVRVWR

-315 AADQNAYGAPD
+315 AADSSAYGAPD

-339 IENRDDAS
+339 IGNRDDAS

-365 HLTFSSALDAGA
+365 HLTFSSALDSGA

-418 TTHIEPVLALICD
+418 TTHIEPVLALVCD

-445 GLGEDEV
+445 GLSEDEV

-507 MQALAMVSKRPD
+507 MQALALVTKRPD

-530 EEILKAYKGDYSAPS
+530 QEILKAYRGDYSAPS
-545 EALRELALPPT
+545 EALRELALPPAPPTSVEDT
-556 PPAPTDPAEDGPS
+556 PK
-569 APRPDQDGPGRPP
+569 PDQDGPGRPP
-582 SGADAAEPGRVPGS
+582 SGADATEPGRVPGS
-596 EAPISS
+596 EAPVSS

>member
-1 MTAAPAPRSST
+1 MEPILIVLGIILVIVVGGGLWLYAGR
-12 VSSLDAYRS
+12 
-21 RALARRGVIVQQA
+21 RRGQ
-34 PASSTVPAPP
+34 VPDEI
-44 TPRALTAAASR
+44 
-55 PAPRTAQASP
+55 
-65 RATSSSA
+65 SA
-72 HASRG
+72 HKPISVEDLLPSEG
-77 SSPGPRSW
+77 ED
-85 QAEAWAAYDEV
+85 AEEAQ
-96 GEERFLASTLA
+96 
-107 GRLSQARLYVQHK
+107 GRV
-120 PATGPHSSLRD
+120 
-131 DETDAT
+131 E
-137 DTAAGPAAGLAEAVL
+137 PAATLESPESIPGR
-152 AALGASQQDLGQ
+152 
-164 MLQRLATNL
+164 MQRL
-173 FVAGEGWLVG
+173 
-183 VPRHVIDEVSPSSA
+183 
-197 PAVTAPSPDPALTD
+197 
-211 LVWRVLAVTEV
+211 
-222 SSVGS
+222 
-227 DGRTVRLNLGTD
+227 
-239 GSALV
+239 
-244 EVSADEVYMVRVWR
+244 
-258 PHPARYWE
+258 
-266 ADSPTRACLPILREL
+266 RA
-281 IGLTRHISAQID
+281 
-293 SRLAGAGILVVPS
+293 RLAGAGILVVPS

-365 HLTFSSALDAGA
+365 HLTFSSALDSGA

-445 GLGEDEV
+445 GLSEDEV

-530 EEILKAYKGDYSAPS
+530 QEILKAYKGDYSPPS

-556 PPAPTDPAEDGPS
+556 PPTAAQEDAPK
-569 APRPDQDGPGRPP
+569 PDQDGPGRPP

>member
-1 MTAAPAPRSST
+1 MTASPIDS
-12 VSSLDAYRS
+12 YRS
-21 RALARRGVIVQQA
+21 RALARRGVIVQ
-34 PASSTVPAPP
+34 APP
-44 TPRALTAAASR
+44 PPPPTQAASHHVASLTAAASR
-55 PAPRTAQASP
+55 PARRASGAASP
-65 RATSSSA
+65 AASPQRTPSA
-72 HASRG
+72 
-77 SSPGPRSW
+77 RSW

-96 GEERFLASTLA
+96 GEERFLASTLS

-120 PATGPHSSLRD
+120 PADGPHSSLRD

-137 DTAAGPAAGLAEAVL
+137 DTAPAPVAALAEAVL

-183 VPRHVIDEVSPSSA
+183 VPAHLVPGIDTSDPTQ
-197 PAVTAPSPDPALTD
+197 TAPSPDPALSD

-222 SSVGS
+222 TTVAAPTPQAP
-227 DGRTVRLNLGTD
+227 GRVRLNLGSD
-239 GSALV
+239 ASSPV
-244 EVSADEVYMVRVWR
+244 EVSTDEVYMIRIWR

-293 SRLAGAGILVVPS
+293 SRLAGAGLLVVPS

-315 AADQNAYGAPD
+315 AADAYSNGQPD
-326 PFVAALMDSMLRP
+326 PFVSALMESMLRP

-360 ADKMS
+360 ADKVS
-365 HLTFSSALDAGA
+365 HLTFSSALDSGA

-418 TTHIEPVLALICD
+418 TTHIEPVLALICE

-445 GLGEDEV
+445 GLPEDTV

-472 EALNLHRAGAVS
+472 EALNLHKSGAIS

-491 SGFDDSDAKP
+491 SGFDDSDEKP
-501 LDERAL
+501 LEERAL
-507 MQALAMVSKRPD
+507 MNAIALATKQPALLTSPG
-519 LMGTI
+519 L
-524 GIGPLT
+524 GPIT
-530 EEILKAYKGDYSAPS
+530 EELLKVYRGDYSAPPAS
-545 EALRELALPPT
+545 LTPAAGAQGGSLP
-556 PPAPTDPAEDGPS
+556 ADPAAPS
-569 APRPDQDGPGRPP
+569 NGGAPGRP
-582 SGADAAEPGRVPGS
+582 ANDQAPGRLPSDQEPVSS
-596 EAPISS
+596 ENGAH
-602 GDARPE
+602 PE
-608 SSTTAPA
+608 SPTTPPT

>member
-1 MTAAPAPRSST
+1 MTASP
-12 VSSLDAYRS
+12 VSSIDAYRS
-21 RALARRGVIVQQA
+21 RALARRGVIVQQPPA
-34 PASSTVPAPP
+34 ASSPIAPP
-44 TPRALTAAASR
+44 RPAARALTAAASR
-55 PAPRTAQASP
+55 PSRAGSPASP
-65 RATSSSA
+65 ASPASANAARGGATL
-72 HASRG
+72 G
-77 SSPGPRSW
+77 SRSW
-85 QAEAWAAYDEV
+85 QSEAWAAYDEV

-120 PATGPHSSLRD
+120 PLSGPHSSLRD
-131 DETDAT
+131 DPTDVT
-137 DTAAGPAAGLAEAVL
+137 DTATGPTAQLAEAVL

-183 VPRHVIDEVSPSSA
+183 VPRHVIDAAAPSSA
-197 PAVTAPSPDPALTD
+197 PAVTAPSPDPALSD

-222 SSVGS
+222 SSVGR

-239 GSALV
+239 GSAPV
-244 EVSADEVYMVRVWR
+244 EVSSDEVYMVRVWR

-315 AADQNAYGAPD
+315 AADSSAYGAPD

-365 HLTFSSALDAGA
+365 HLTFSTALDSGA

-445 GLGEDEV
+445 GLGEAEV

-556 PPAPTDPAEDGPS
+556 APAEDAS
-569 APRPDQDGPGRPP
+569 YQAPRPDQDGPGRPP

-608 SSTTAPA
+608 SSTTAPT

>member
-1 MTAAPAPRSST
+1 MTASNAVAR
-12 VSSLDAYRS
+12 YRS
-21 RALARRGVIVQQA
+21 RALARRGTIIQA
-34 PASSTVPAPP
+34 PPAPP
-44 TPRALTAAASR
+44 AVSLTAAASR
-55 PAPRTAQASP
+55 PARRASGAASP
-65 RATSSSA
+65 SA
-72 HASRG
+72 ASGGQRTP
-77 SSPGPRSW
+77 SALSW

-96 GEERFLASTLA
+96 GEERFLASTLS

-120 PATGPHSSLRD
+120 PADGPHSSLRD
-131 DETDAT
+131 DETDVA
-137 DTAAGPAAGLAEAVL
+137 DTAPSAVASLAEAVL

-183 VPRHVIDEVSPSSA
+183 VPAHLVPGIDSSD
-197 PAVTAPSPDPALTD
+197 PTQTAPSPDPTLSD

-222 SSVGS
+222 RTVAAPSP
-227 DGRTVRLNLGTD
+227 DAAGRVRLNLGSDT
-239 GSALV
+239 SAPV
-244 EVSADEVYMVRVWR
+244 EVSTDEIYMIRIWR

-293 SRLAGAGILVVPS
+293 SRLAGAGLLVVPS

-315 AADQNAYGAPD
+315 AADAYSSGQPD
-326 PFVAALMDSMLRP
+326 PFVSALMESMLRP

-360 ADKMS
+360 ADKVS
-365 HLTFSSALDAGA
+365 HLTFSSALDSGA

-418 TTHIEPVLALICD
+418 TTHIEPVLALICE

-445 GLGEDEV
+445 GLSEDVV

-472 EALNLHRAGAVS
+472 EALNLHKSGAIS

-491 SGFDDSDAKP
+491 SGFDDSDEKP
-501 LDERAL
+501 LEERAL
-507 MQALAMVSKRPD
+507 MNAIALATKQPALLTSPG
-519 LMGTI
+519 L
-524 GIGPLT
+524 GPIT
-530 EEILKAYKGDYSAPS
+530 EELLKVYRGDYSAPPS
-545 EALRELALPPT
+545 ELTPAAGAQGGSLP
-556 PPAPTDPAEDGPS
+556 ADPSSPS
-569 APRPDQDGPGRPP
+569 NGGAPGRP
-582 SGADAAEPGRVPGS
+582 ANDASPGRLPSDQEPVSS
-596 EAPISS
+596 ENGAH
-602 GDARPE
+602 PE
-608 SSTTAPA
+608 SPTTPPT

>member
-1 MTAAPAPRSST
+1 MTAAPRTST
-12 VSSLDAYRS
+12 VSSIDAYRS
-21 RALARRGVIVQQA
+21 RALARRGVIVQQ
-34 PASSTVPAPP
+34 PPSPSTA
-44 TPRALTAAASR
+44 TATARSLTAAATR
-55 PAPRTAQASP
+55 PARAAAS
-65 RATSSSA
+65 AA
-72 HASRG
+72 A
-77 SSPGPRSW
+77 SSPALGSRSW

-131 DETDAT
+131 DPTDAT
-137 DTAAGPAAGLAEAVL
+137 DTASGPTAQLAEAVL

-183 VPRHVIDEVSPSSA
+183 VPRHVIDAAAPSAA
-197 PAVTAPSPDPALTD
+197 PVVTAPSPDPALTD

-222 SSVGS
+222 SSVGR

-239 GSALV
+239 GSAPV
-244 EVSADEVYMVRVWR
+244 EVSADEIYMVRVWR

-315 AADQNAYGAPD
+315 AADSSAYGAPD

-365 HLTFSSALDAGA
+365 HLTFSTALDSGA

-445 GLGEDEV
+445 GLSEDEV
-452 RTLSVGYDVS
+452 RSLSVGYDVS

-530 EEILKAYKGDYSAPS
+530 QEILKAYEGDYSAPS
-545 EALRELALPPT
+545 EELRELALPPT
-556 PPAPTDPAEDGPS
+556 APAD
-569 APRPDQDGPGRPP
+569 APKPDQDGPGRPP

-608 SSTTAPA
+608 SSTTAPT

>member
-1 MTAAPAPRSST
+1 MTAIDR
-12 VSSLDAYRS
+12 YRS
-21 RALARRGVIVQQA
+21 RALARRGTIIQA
-34 PASSTVPAPP
+34 PPAAPVPAPS
-44 TPRALTAAASR
+44 RGLTAAASR
-55 PAPRTAQASP
+55 PARGGASSASP
-65 RATSSSA
+65 HQQAQR
-72 HASRG
+72 
-77 SSPGPRSW
+77 SPAARSW

-96 GEERFLASTLA
+96 GEERFLASTLS

-120 PATGPHSSLRD
+120 PSSGDHSSLRD
-131 DETDAT
+131 DETDVT
-137 DTAAGPAAGLAEAVL
+137 DTATAAVASLAEAVL

-183 VPRHVIDEVSPSSA
+183 VPSHLVPGIDSTDPTA
-197 PAVTAPSPDPALTD
+197 TAPSPDPALSD

-222 SSVGS
+222 TTVAAPTPTAA
-227 DGRTVRLNLGTD
+227 GRVRLNLGSD
-239 GSALV
+239 ASAPV
-244 EVSADEVYMVRVWR
+244 EVSTDEIYLIRIWR

-293 SRLAGAGILVVPS
+293 SRLAGAGLLVVPS

-315 AADQNAYGAPD
+315 AADAYGTGQPD
-326 PFVAALMDSMLRP
+326 PFVSALMESMLRP

-360 ADKMS
+360 ADKVS
-365 HLTFSSALDAGA
+365 HLTFSSALDSGA

-418 TTHIEPVLALICD
+418 TTHIEPVLALICE

-445 GLGEDEV
+445 GLSEDVV
-452 RTLSVGYDVS
+452 RTLTVGYDVS

-472 EALNLHRAGAVS
+472 EALNLHKSGAIS

-491 SGFDDSDAKP
+491 SGFDDSDEKP
-501 LDERAL
+501 LEERAL
-507 MQALAMVSKRPD
+507 MNAIALATKQPALLTSPG
-519 LMGTI
+519 L
-524 GIGPLT
+524 GPIT
-530 EEILKAYKGDYSAPS
+530 EELLKVYRGDYSAPS
-545 EALRELALPPT
+545 PSLTPAAGAQGGSLPSNGG
-556 PPAPTDPAEDGPS
+556 A
-569 APRPDQDGPGRPP
+569 PGRP
-582 SGADAAEPGRVPGS
+582 ANDQAPGRLPSDQEPVSS
-596 EAPISS
+596 ENGAH
-602 GDARPE
+602 PE
-608 SSTTAPA
+608 SPTTPPV

>member
-1 MTAAPAPRSST
+1 MTASP

-34 PASSTVPAPP
+34 PAATRTS
-44 TPRALTAAASR
+44 ALTAAASR
-55 PAPRTAQASP
+55 PAGAGRSFSVSRAASSTAAPRSRASL
-65 RATSSSA
+65 
-72 HASRG
+72 G
-77 SSPGPRSW
+77 SRSW

-120 PATGPHSSLRD
+120 PAAGPHSSLRD

-137 DTAAGPAAGLAEAVL
+137 DTAPSRTAQLAEAVL

-183 VPRHVIDEVSPSSA
+183 VPRHVIDEVSPSSS
-197 PAVTAPSPDPALTD
+197 PAVTAPSPDPSLSD

-239 GSALV
+239 GSAPV
-244 EVSADEVYMVRVWR
+244 EVPSRDVYMVRVWR

-315 AADQNAYGAPD
+315 ASDQNAYGAQD

-365 HLTFSSALDAGA
+365 HLTFSSALDSGA

-445 GLGEDEV
+445 GLSEDEV

-556 PPAPTDPAEDGPS
+556 PPTDAPTPAEG
-569 APRPDQDGPGRPP
+569 ALRPDQDGPGRPP

>member
-1 MTAAPAPRSST
+1 M
-12 VSSLDAYRS
+12 SLSPLAAYRS
-21 RALARRGVIVQQA
+21 RALARRGVLVQSPPPPSTA
-34 PASSTVPAPP
+34 PG
-44 TPRALTAAASR
+44 PRALTAAASR
-55 PAPRTAQASP
+55 PAMAPRGTGSQGSP
-65 RATSSSA
+65 ATQGRS
-72 HASRG
+72 G
-77 SSPGPRSW
+77 STGARSW

-120 PATGPHSSLRD
+120 PATGPRSSLRD
-131 DETDAT
+131 GETDAT
-137 DTAAGPAAGLAEAVL
+137 DTAPSRTAALAEAVL

-183 VPRHVIDEVSPSSA
+183 VPRHVVEEVSPSGV
-197 PAVTAPSPDPALTD
+197 PAVTAPSPDPALSD

-222 SSVGS
+222 STVGS
-227 DGRTVRLNLGTD
+227 GSRIRLNLGTD
-239 GSALV
+239 GSAPV
-244 EVSADEVYMVRVWR
+244 EVDPASVYMVRVWR

-315 AADQNAYGAPD
+315 AADSSAYGAPD

-365 HLTFSSALDAGA
+365 HLTFSSALDSGA

-445 GLGEDEV
+445 GLSEDEA

-472 EALNLHRAGAVS
+472 EALNLHRAGAIS
-484 DEALREA
+484 DESLREA
-491 SGFDDSDAKP
+491 SGFDDSDEKP
-501 LDERAL
+501 LEERAL
-507 MQALAMVSKRPD
+507 MQALAMVTKRPD
-519 LMGTI
+519 LMGTL

-530 EEILKAYKGDYSAPS
+530 DEILRAYRGDYSAPS
-545 EALRELALPPT
+545 EAVRALALPPQQ
-556 PPAPTDPAEDGPS
+556 PDPADGPASPDAS
-569 APRPDQDGPGRPP
+569 APDQDGPGRPP

-596 EAPISS
+596 EAPVSS
-602 GDARPE
+602 GNARPE
-608 SSTTAPA
+608 SSTTPPI

>member
-1 MTAAPAPRSST
+1 MTPAPAPRPAT
-12 VSSLDAYRS
+12 VSSIDAYRS
-21 RALARRGVIVQQA
+21 RALARRGVIVQQ
-34 PASSTVPAPP
+34 PPAPS
-44 TPRALTAAASR
+44 TATATARSLTAAATR
-55 PAPRTAQASP
+55 PARAAAS
-65 RATSSSA
+65 AA
-72 HASRG
+72 A
-77 SSPGPRSW
+77 SSPALGSRSW

-131 DETDAT
+131 DPTDVT
-137 DTAAGPAAGLAEAVL
+137 DTASGPTAQLAEAVL

-183 VPRHVIDEVSPSSA
+183 VPRHVIDAAAPSAA

-222 SSVGS
+222 SSVGR

-239 GSALV
+239 GSAPV
-244 EVSADEVYMVRVWR
+244 EVSSDEVYMVRVWR

-315 AADQNAYGAPD
+315 AADSSAYGAPD

-365 HLTFSSALDAGA
+365 HLTFSTALDAGA

-445 GLGEDEV
+445 GLSEDEV

-530 EEILKAYKGDYSAPS
+530 QEILKAYEGDYSAPS
-545 EALRELALPPT
+545 PTLRELALPPT
-556 PPAPTDPAEDGPS
+556 APADAPA
-569 APRPDQDGPGRPP
+569 PDQDGPGRPP

-608 SSTTAPA
+608 SSTTSPT

>member
-1 MTAAPAPRSST
+1 
-12 VSSLDAYRS
+12 
-21 RALARRGVIVQQA
+21 
-34 PASSTVPAPP
+34 
-44 TPRALTAAASR
+44 
-55 PAPRTAQASP
+55 
-65 RATSSSA
+65 
-72 HASRG
+72 
-77 SSPGPRSW
+77 
-85 QAEAWAAYDEV
+85 
-96 GEERFLASTLA
+96 
-107 GRLSQARLYVQHK
+107 
-120 PATGPHSSLRD
+120 
-131 DETDAT
+131 
-137 DTAAGPAAGLAEAVL
+137 
-152 AALGASQQDLGQ
+152 

-197 PAVTAPSPDPALTD
+197 PAITAPSPDPSLSD

-239 GSALV
+239 GSAPV
-244 EVSADEVYMVRVWR
+244 EVSTDEVYMVRVWR

-315 AADQNAYGAPD
+315 AADSNAYGAPD

-360 ADKMS
+360 ADKLS
-365 HLTFSSALDAGA
+365 HLTFSSALDSGA

-445 GLGEDEV
+445 GLNEDEV

-507 MQALAMVSKRPD
+507 MQALAMVTKRPD

-545 EALRELALPPT
+545 EELRQLAVPPT
-556 PPAPTDPAEDGPS
+556 VPTSSDDSS
-569 APRPDQDGPGRPP
+569 APKPDQDGPGRPP
-582 SGADAAEPGRVPGS
+582 SGADATEPGRVPSS